1 MEQQQLMVVREKLD
15 CKAAAELMVL
25 ILADMGCWLEGI
37 SINGSALNSCCH
49 ERASFKPL
57 ISWEPRQDEAKVQE
71 CWMKVKHCRAGFHIL
86 VRVDFRS
93 GFAEGVVGCR
103 KTEFMGA

>member
-37 SINGSALNSCCH
+37 SINGSALNSCFL
-49 ERASFKPL
+49 ERVSFKPL
-57 ISWEPRQDEAKVQE
+57 ISWGPRQDEAKVPE
-71 CWMKVKHCRAGFHIL
+71 CLTKAKHCRAGFHIL
-86 VRVDFRS
+86 VKVDFRS

-103 KTEFMGA
+103 NTEFMAA

>member
-15 CKAAAELMVL
+15 CKDAAELMVP

-37 SINGSALNSCCH
+37 SINGSALNSCCL

-57 ISWEPRQDEAKVQE
+57 ISWEPRQDEAKVPE
-71 CWMKVKHCRAGFHIL
+71 CLTKAKHCRAGSHIL
-86 VRVDFRS
+86 ENVDFRS
-93 GFAEGVVGCR
+93 GFAKGVVGCR
-103 KTEFMGA
+103 NTEFMAA